1 MSAEESI
8 PSLDGGSTSW
18 DITKLRGPVK
28 WTYFYLYVILDIF
41 SRYVTGWMLAR
52 RESAELARRLISESC
67 LKQNIEADQLTI
79 HADRGSSMRS
89 KSVALL
95 VRSKYSCGFSTG
107 RDESANK
114 RRNHAGMVP
123 ADRRLIKFGAHG

>member
-1 MSAEESI
+1 MERTNLSAYAFRFG
-8 PSLDGGSTSW
+8 LLAGRR
-18 DITKLRGPVK
+18 RGFTQ

-95 VRSKYSCGFSTG
+95 L
-107 RDESANK
+107 
-114 RRNHAGMVP
+114 
-123 ADRRLIKFGAHG
+123 ADLS